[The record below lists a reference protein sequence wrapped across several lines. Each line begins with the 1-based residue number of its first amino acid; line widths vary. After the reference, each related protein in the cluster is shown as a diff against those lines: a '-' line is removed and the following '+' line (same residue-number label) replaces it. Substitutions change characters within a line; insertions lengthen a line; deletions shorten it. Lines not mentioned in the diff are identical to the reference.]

1 MEGSETSPPRP
12 KPRVRRSVNASQE
25 HTPSYPSQGTHP
37 QTTPSHLSKATPS
50 QPLQIIHSRPGVLAE
65 TREPFNAEN
74 NIDMLRWLFGQKLSG
89 NEQVGEITVSHDRTR
104 ATVEFSHLERM

>member
-1 MEGSETSPPRP
+1 MYATCRMEGSETFPPRP

-25 HTPSYPSQGTHP
+25 HTTPSYPSQGTHP
-37 QTTPSHLSKATPS
+37 HATPS
-50 QPLQIIHSRPGVLAE
+50 QPLQIIHSRPGVLVE

-74 NIDMLRWLFGQKLSG
+74 NVDMLRWLFGQKLSG

-104 ATVEFSHLERM
+104 ATVEFSHPERM